1 MAVLHFFS
9 FADVQTAAIR
19 NFFFLSFSGKSHFS
33 LYFILGN
40 GKCRRIAK
48 QSIPVFVIKQHKASV
63 FHPL

>member
-1 MAVLHFFS
+1 MAVLHFFPFS
-9 FADVQTAAIR
+9 GVQTAAIC
-19 NFFFLSFSGKSHFS
+19 NFFFLSLSKKSHFS